1 MSGPARAG
9 LSIYA
14 KNPQNIAHFY
24 AAVLGMSRV
33 HESPEVIVLQSPDMQ
48 LVVHLIPSDRAS
60 AITID
65 SPPQRRNSALKF
77 FFTVPSIAAARSA
90 AQLAG
95 GDVLLEQWQGPS
107 FVVCDAYDSEG
118 NVFHIRETVA

>member
-9 LSIYA
+9 LSIYP